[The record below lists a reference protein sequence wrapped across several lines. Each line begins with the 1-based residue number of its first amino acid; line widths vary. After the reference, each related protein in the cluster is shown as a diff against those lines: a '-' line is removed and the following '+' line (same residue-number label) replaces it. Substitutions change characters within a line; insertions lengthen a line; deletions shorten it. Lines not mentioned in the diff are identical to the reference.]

1 MAKPQSCS
9 RVAFSGWGGSGE
21 GGYGHGCPFYA
32 SRQSSG
38 SRNGLADTGENS
50 DRAILREMLLAEQ
63 KLSPVDI
70 EDIVRPLE
78 GRSGCGSMNSAG
90 SLTALGSAVSAC
102 SKHFSATHRWEAGS
116 VAWGDGSEQEASPNG
131 WFVASS
137 RSRPEDGFLSQQ
149 AR

>member
-9 RVAFSGWGGSGE
+9 RVASSGWSGSGG

-32 SRQSSG
+32 SRQPPG
-38 SRNGLADTGENS
+38 SRNGTGESPN
-50 DRAILREMLLAEQ
+50 RVILREMLLAE
-63 KLSPVDI
+63 KSLSTVDI

-78 GRSGCGSMNSAG
+78 GDGGCRSSGSIASFAG
-90 SLTALGSAVSAC
+90 LGSAVSAC

-116 VAWGDGSEQEASPNG
+116 VAWGDGSELEASPNG
-131 WFVASS
+131 WFVASN
-137 RSRPEDGFLSQQ
+137 RSRPEDGFACQQ